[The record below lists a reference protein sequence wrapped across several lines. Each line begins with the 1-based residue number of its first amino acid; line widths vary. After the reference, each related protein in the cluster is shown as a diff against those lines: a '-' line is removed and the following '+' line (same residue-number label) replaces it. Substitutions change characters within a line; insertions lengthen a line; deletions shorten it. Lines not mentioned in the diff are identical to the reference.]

1 MHAFDSI
8 IFTVYMLKLIQP
20 MQITDQGL
28 SMNRI
33 LSTVLIL
40 LIMSTAVLADD
51 KHEAQQI
58 VKNKL
63 DAVFAVLNQQDIDQ
77 QAKKKEV
84 DAIVTPMFD
93 FELMAKLTLGKKYWP
108 DLSEEKRARYIQL
121 YINRLKTSYLDK
133 LTLYT
138 DEKVVFE
145 PPVQVQKKVQ
155 IPTQLVSKERR
166 TSILYKLYKSDE
178 AWKVYDLE
186 IQGVSI
192 IRSYRSQ
199 FYEILQKGT
208 IDDLLKKLEK
218 PANT

>member
-1 MHAFDSI
+1 MR
-8 IFTVYMLKLIQP
+8 
-20 MQITDQGL
+20 ITEQGL
-28 SMNRI
+28 FMNRI
-33 LSTVLIL
+33 WYIVLIL
-40 LIMSTAVLADD
+40 LMLTPAVLADD
-51 KHEAQQI
+51 TLEAQQI

-63 DAVFAVLNQQDIDQ
+63 DAVFAVLNQKDTIPQT
-77 QAKKKEV
+77 KKQEV

-145 PPVQVQKKVQ
+145 PPVQVEKKVQ
-155 IPTQLVSKERR
+155 IPTQLVSKERK

-199 FYEILQKGT
+199 FNEILQKGT
-208 IDDLLKKLEK
+208 IDDLLKKLEQ